1 MIDPRLFWAYRPAA
15 LTRRLMK
22 DYNLH
27 TILRLP
33 TGIFY
38 ANAVK
43 TNVLFFEKGRPTEK
57 IWYYQPD
64 FGRNLGKT
72 NPLTE
77 DDLAEF
83 VKLQKKKTD
92 GEKSWIVNVKDL
104 NPETYDLS
112 VKNPN
117 KKTEVELRDAKTII
131 KEMQSLDEENRK
143 ILAKLSI

>member
-1 MIDPRLFWAYRPAA
+1 MPQNVFAA
-15 LTRRLMK
+15 
-22 DYNLH
+22 
-27 TILRLP
+27 
-33 TGIFY
+33 G
-38 ANAVK
+38 VK
-43 TNVLFFEKGRPTEK
+43 TVVLFFEKGRPTEK

-92 GEKSWIVNVKDL
+92 SEKSWTVNVKDL

-131 KEMQSLDEENRK
+131 KEMQKLNKENEK
-143 ILAKLSI
+143 ILETLL